1 MLNNCIFHFSRL
13 WPSSEQI
20 LDFSENFDMVE
31 QHSGLRVFVKDVLS
45 SCLTILQRFPR
56 IQSAV
61 DKFLLKLS
69 IDCAPLGEEEL
80 SIMIGEKGLRNAEP
94 AVRIA
99 CCEMFAQLIEEGG
112 DDLFE
117 NSNVCGSL
125 WRSNHDDSPDV
136 QKYCKKIWSMYGSP
150 PSAESVFGIVQDL
163 CHTLPVVRTSAAKSL
178 AHGISVFASLDMS
191 ISRSMIQEIQKLYIS
206 KLPIEEEHE
215 KPTAKP
221 ILGKKA
227 PVEVP
232 DEGIPIRSA
241 VALLLNQIA
250 AQNLIPLQVVEND
263 TFIVTLL
270 QLIIDHGSVDS
281 APEVRS
287 EMCNAACALVGAY
300 GKTIVATLADLFE
313 GVLGRSPAP
322 GENLTKFD
330 NRHAGAV
337 IMLGALGRHLSKDSP
352 MLAKILTIQMEALKT
367 PSESVQRAVSD
378 CLSYIAQAL
387 KASPVAEETL
397 EKLINDCLNADKY
410 GDRRGSAF
418 GLSAFVK
425 GLGIPCL
432 KQHNVIVRLKE
443 ACSSGS
449 VSNRQGALFAFE
461 CLADRLG
468 LLFEPYIIGIVDVL
482 LASFSHSSDHVRVA
496 AQGATKV
503 IMAKLSAHGVKQM
516 LNPIIQALTS
526 ANAWK
531 SRQEAIKMLG
541 MMANCAPKQ
550 LAASLPQIV
559 PTLVE
564 ASFDAHPKVKEAAK
578 TTMSEISGVIKN
590 PEIAHLSPVLLS
602 ALGDPSNKTKDA
614 LEALLECEFMHSIDS
629 PSLALVIPILG
640 RALKDRGADLKRKA
654 SAITGN
660 IMSMV
665 SDPKALSPY
674 LSAVVPGLKDCLLD
688 PIPDVRASG
697 AKALG
702 TLYNGIGDSEVAL
715 QDLLK
720 WLLNTLKCNDSPVE
734 RSGKSLY

>member
-1 MLNNCIFHFSRL
+1 
-13 WPSSEQI
+13 
-20 LDFSENFDMVE
+20 MVD
-31 QHSGLRVFVKDVLS
+31 QHGGLRVFLKDIIQ
-45 SCLTILQRFPR
+45 SCLIILERFPR

-61 DKFLLKLS
+61 DKFLLKVSL
-69 IDCAPLGEEEL
+69 DCAPLNNEEI
-80 SIMIGEKGLRNAEP
+80 SIMVDEKGLRNGETA
-94 AVRIA
+94 ARIA
-99 CCEMFAQLIEEGG
+99 CCEVFELLIEEGD
-112 DDLFE
+112 DDLLE
-117 NSNVCGSL
+117 NPIVCAGL

-136 QKYCKKIWSMYGSP
+136 QKFCRKIWANHGKI
-150 PSAESVFGIVQDL
+150 PSVESVLLINADL
-163 CHTLPVVRTSAAKSL
+163 SHDLLVVRTSAAKSL
-178 AHGISVFASLDMS
+178 AHAISIYSDVDVAT
-191 ISRSMIQEIQKLYIS
+191 SRKLTEEVQAMYLS
-206 KLPIEEEHE
+206 KLPAEEEPE
-215 KPTAKP
+215 KATTK
-221 ILGKKA
+221 LTLKKA
-227 PVEVP
+227 PVEIP
-232 DEGIPIRSA
+232 DEGIQIRLAIA
-241 VALLLNQIA
+241 VLFNQIA
-250 AQNLIPLQVVEND
+250 VQNRIPLQIID
-263 TFIVTLL
+263 GDTLL
-270 QLIIDHGSVDS
+270 VSFLQFIIEHGSVDPN
-281 APEVRS
+281 PEIRT
-287 EMCNAACALVGAY
+287 EMCNAACSLVSSY
-300 GKTIVATLADLFE
+300 GKNIVSTLADLFE
-313 GVLGRSPAP
+313 GILARSPMK
-322 GENLTKFD
+322 GESLVKFD

-337 IMLGALGRHLSKDSP
+337 IMLGALGRHLGKDSP
-352 MLAKILTIQMEALKT
+352 MLAKILNIQMEALKT

-378 CLSYIAQAL
+378 CLSYIAQTL
-387 KASPVAEETL
+387 KTSTVAEETL
-397 EKLINDCLNADKY
+397 EKLINDCLNAEKY

-432 KQHNVIVRLKE
+432 KQHNVVTRLKE

-449 VSNRQGALFAFE
+449 ISNRQGSLFAFE

-482 LASFSHSSDHVRVA
+482 LASFSHSSDHVRGA

-541 MMANCAPKQ
+541 MMAHCAPKQ

-590 PEIAHLSPVLLS
+590 PEIAHLSPILLS
-602 ALGDPSNKTKDA
+602 ALADPSNKTKDA

-629 PSLALVIPILG
+629 PSLAIVIPILG

-660 IMSMV
+660 MMSMV

-674 LSAVVPGLKDCLLD
+674 LATVVPGLKDCLLD

-702 TLYNGIGDSEVAL
+702 TLYNGIGDGESSLQEV
-715 QDLLK
+715 LK
-720 WLLNTLKCNDSPVE
+720 WLLNTLKGNDSPVE
-734 RSGKSLY
+734 RSG